1 MMSTELLMAAVT
13 EPAGARPVSGD
24 LLAGLDKSQG
34 ASFAES
40 FNERVGA
47 SALLQKDS
55 STGTATITLPG
66 FKGVLPGKGSDDVA
80 EMSDGVKGKAGA
92 ILKVSANGELT
103 SGAADKA
110 EKIVPTQTA
119 TLTAAPEKTA
129 AGGSKLSTMKN
140 VMPSGEEGK
149 VADDVSPDAVPL
161 QATATGLTDKRVVP
175 EAGVA
180 DEDQPLASSG
190 DGVVVQKET
199 GTAGEMEDV
208 SAKKTAKTQE
218 STVMAGATAEVAP
231 KIGSVTM
238 SKIAPKPAAKV
249 AAAKTAPKIVN
260 ADSTATSG
268 SATSPSMEAAIP
280 GVIPGAHA
288 VVTVVTVP
296 QSGGGAVDRG
306 PSQAVS
312 GMAKTSPGVA
322 PSVEAPVRKDV
333 AQGTKA
339 TVMDAGSEAPFTD
352 DQLVS
357 PKAVVSGVGPEKT
370 TAVAAP
376 GNVDNDSKTPSA
388 SGPMM
393 GQIHMTTGGSSP
405 IAAGVILPGDT
416 KGDLTA
422 EKVPVREASAQTAGL
437 PVGASA
443 QDGPNVVATS
453 MDGMPRMLTATPTAL
468 EVGIQ
473 NGTHGWLKVRAE
485 MADGGVVNASV
496 SASSSAGQEMLHRE
510 LPAMT
515 AYLQGEKVAVSAIV
529 VHAPLA
535 AGAESRSSTG
545 TDSAGG
551 QMPQRNSEGGE
562 QQNVRK
568 GIAEDTDKAMSYQS
582 SQGMDED
589 GSLSLATYA
598 SGGSWL
604 SVRA

>member
-1 MMSTELLMAAVT
+1 MAAVT

-47 SALLQKDS
+47 SALLQKDR

-66 FKGVLPGKGSDDVA
+66 FKGALPGKGSDEVA
-80 EMSDGVKGKAGA
+80 EMPDGVKGKAGA
-92 ILKVSANGELT
+92 TLKVSANDELK

-110 EKIVPTQTA
+110 EKIVPLQTA
-119 TLTAAPEKTA
+119 TLTAAPEKTVTD
-129 AGGSKLSTMKN
+129 GSKLPTMKN
-140 VMPSGEEGK
+140 VTPSGEEGK
-149 VADDVSPDAVPL
+149 VADDISPDSVPL

-180 DEDQPLASSG
+180 DEDQPLASSS

-208 SAKKTAKTQE
+208 SAKKTATTTQE
-218 STVMAGATAEVAP
+218 STVMAEVAPEVAP
-231 KIGSVTM
+231 KIGSVTV
-238 SKIAPKPAAKV
+238 SKIAPKPAAKIT
-249 AAAKTAPKIVN
+249 AAKTAPKIVG
-260 ADSTATSG
+260 ADLTATSG
-268 SATSPSMEAAIP
+268 SATSASMEAVIP

-296 QSGGGAVDRG
+296 QSGGGAADRG

-312 GMAKTSPGVA
+312 GMAKTSPGVV

-339 TVMDAGSEAPFTD
+339 TVMGAGLEAPFTD
-352 DQLVS
+352 AQLAS
-357 PKAVVSGVGPEKT
+357 PKAVVSGASGVGLVKT
-370 TAVAAP
+370 AAVAGP

-473 NGTHGWLKVRAE
+473 NGTQGWLKVRAE

-496 SASSSAGQEMLHRE
+496 SAASSAGQEMLHRE

-515 AYLQGEKVAVSAIV
+515 AYLQGEKVAVNAIV

-551 QMPQRNSEGGE
+551 QTPQRNNEGGE

-568 GIAEDTDKAMSYQS
+568 AIPDGSGEAMTYQG

-589 GSLSLATYA
+589 GSLSLAAYA